1 MMTQLVLYTTSHC
14 HLCEQALVILINL
27 KEQYAIHWLT
37 KEISDHDDLIEKY
50 GTRIPVI
57 QRIDNQSE
65 LNWPFSTD
73 DIVML
78 IKA

>member
-1 MMTQLVLYTTSHC
+1 MTQLVLYTTSHC
-14 HLCEQALVILINL
+14 HLCEQALELLIKL
-27 KEQYAIHWLT
+27 KEHYPIHWVT
-37 KEISDHDDLIEKY
+37 KEISDDDHLIEKY
-50 GTRIPVI
+50 GIKIPVV

-65 LNWPFSTD
+65 LNWPFSAD

>member
-1 MMTQLVLYTTSHC
+1 MTQLVLYTTSHC
-14 HLCEQALVILINL
+14 HLCEQALTLLINL
-27 KEQYAIHWLT
+27 KQQYAISWLT
-37 KEISDHDDLIEKY
+37 KEISEDDDLIEKY
-50 GTRIPVI
+50 GIRIPVI

-65 LNWPFSTD
+65 LNWPFSAE

>member
-1 MMTQLVLYTTSHC
+1 MTQLVLYTTSHC
-14 HLCEQALVILINL
+14 HLCEQALELLIRL
-27 KEQYAIHWLT
+27 KEQYAINWIT
-37 KEISDHDDLIEKY
+37 KEISDDDDLIEEY
-50 GTRIPVI
+50 GIRIPVI

-65 LNWPFSTD
+65 LNWPFSEN

>member
-1 MMTQLVLYTTSHC
+1 MTQLVLYTTSHC
-14 HLCEQALVILINL
+14 HLCEHALELLIKL
-27 KEQYAIHWLT
+27 KEHYPIHWIT
-37 KEISDHDDLIEKY
+37 KEISDDDDLIEKY

-65 LNWPFSTD
+65 LNWPFSEE